1 MIQAGHWEQLQR
13 ELSGELRRDELRRYL
28 LGTDGSIFE
37 KIPLAVVYPK
47 TPEDVRAVVR
57 FAAQH
62 GIAVH
67 SRGAGSGL
75 AGAAIGQGLVLD
87 FTKFMHR
94 LIELDEERK
103 SFTCQPGFRMGE
115 LEETLAGTGL
125 FFPPD
130 PSSGE
135 YATFGGMFGTNAS
148 GAHSVKY
155 GNVAD
160 YVLDAQVVL
169 ADGSLVWL
177 SDIRETPY
185 QKLPPNLQSLYQL
198 YIENQNAIASAYP
211 DTRYNT
217 AGYNL
222 RGLVKEGRLDLRK
235 LLAGSEGTLAIT
247 TQLRF
252 RLLDKPAYDSLVVA
266 YMDDIQ
272 NSARAVQN
280 ILPMTPSG
288 IEVMDKSLLALARE
302 EEPALRSALPADV
315 DNILLIE
322 FDGHTPAECE
332 RQADAVQ
339 ALLSEQNLCQRV
351 HMAVSAGEKAR
362 FWSVRKAAVPILYKL
377 KSQKKILALIEDA
390 AVPTDNLAK
399 YFKGIYKILN
409 QHGVKFVTYG
419 HIAKGLLHTRPLLDL
434 KDGADVALLKTLA
447 DEVFELVH
455 GLGGSVSGEHGDG
468 RLRSAYVRRQFP
480 DIHPL
485 FLQTKA
491 LLDPDHT
498 LNPEII
504 CFHDPDQMTK
514 DLRYGPAYSAVEPK
528 DKILNWHGGM
538 VPEIEMCHGCSKC
551 STVTHATR
559 MCPVYK
565 VTRDE
570 AATPKAKANLLRALV
585 SGRLPDRALFQSAF
599 QGVMAQCVACGSCAR
614 ECPSHVDI
622 PKMALEAKARYA
634 AKYGVLLADQLL
646 ALPEES
652 GRFLGPVSAW
662 IKPVADLGFCQQL
675 KERFTGLSANRP
687 FPRFDPHPL
696 SERIR
701 SREGQGDMAVLYFAG
716 CYAGFMRPSIGEAL
730 VKTLTAMNMSVWTP
744 AQHCCGL
751 PLLSKGLA
759 DAAREKVRANLGQ
772 WESMLSQVQYIV
784 VSCSSCGLS
793 LMREWGDLL
802 DSARIRE
809 IGEKTVHVS
818 DLINRYFDRLPPLQ
832 TQPLRLA
839 YHSPCHLRVQP
850 RPDSSL
856 RLLSRI
862 PGIRI
867 ADLKAHCCGMAG
879 SWGLRADHDE
889 LSRAIGSDL
898 IGRLEASDADYG
910 VTDCPT
916 CRLQME
922 ELGTKEV
929 KHPVEVLRGSL
940 EEG

>member
-1 MIQAGHWEQLQR
+1 MIEVAHWKRLQR
-13 ELSGELRRDELRRYL
+13 ELSGQLHRDELRRYL
-28 LGTDGSIFE
+28 LATDGSIFQ
-37 KIPLAVVYPK
+37 KYPLAVVYPK
-47 TPEDVRAVVR
+47 TPEDVQRAVR
-57 FAAQH
+57 FAGQH
-62 GIAVH
+62 GVPVH

-75 AGAAIGQGLVLD
+75 AGSAIGEGLVLD
-87 FTKFMHR
+87 FTKFMHH
-94 LIELDEERK
+94 LIDLDEEGK

-115 LEETLAGTGL
+115 LEEALIGKGL

-160 YVLDAQVVL
+160 YVFDAEVVL
-169 ADGSLVWL
+169 ADGSLTWL
-177 SDIRETPY
+177 SHIRETPY
-185 QKLPPNLQSLYQL
+185 ENLPPNLQSLYQL
-198 YIENQNAIASAYP
+198 YIENQNTIESAYP

-222 RGLVKEGRLDLRK
+222 RGLVKDGQLDLRK

-252 RLLDKPAYDSLVVA
+252 RLLDKPAHDSLVVA
-266 YMDDIQ
+266 YMEDIQ
-272 NSARAVQN
+272 KSARAVQG
-280 ILPMTPSG
+280 ILPMNPSG
-288 IEVMDKSLLALARE
+288 IEVMDKSLLTLARDQ
-302 EEPALRSALPADV
+302 EPALRSALPADA

-332 RQADAVQ
+332 RQAEAVQ
-339 ALLSEQNLCQRV
+339 EWLSAQDLSQQV

-377 KSQKKILALIEDA
+377 KGEKKILALIEDA
-390 AVPTDNLAK
+390 AVPTHKLAE
-399 YFKGIYKILN
+399 YFKGIYNILN

-434 KDGADVALLKTLA
+434 KDAADLALLKPLA
-447 DEVFELVH
+447 DEVFELVN

-468 RLRSAYVRRQFP
+468 RLRSAYVKRQFP
-480 DIHPL
+480 HIHPL
-485 FLQTKA
+485 FLQTKN
-491 LLDPDHT
+491 LLDPDHS

-504 CFHDPDQMTK
+504 CFHDPDQMTQN
-514 DLRYGPAYSAVEPK
+514 LRYGPDYSATEPK
-528 DKILNWHGGM
+528 DKILNWHGAM
-538 VPEIEMCHGCSKC
+538 VPEIELCHGCSKC

-570 AATPKAKANLLRALV
+570 AATPKAKANLLRALI
-585 SGRLPDRALFQSAF
+585 SGGLPDRALFQKAF
-599 QGVMAQCVACGSCAR
+599 QEVMAQCVACGSCAK
-614 ECPSHVDI
+614 ECPSNVDI

-634 AKYGVLLADQLL
+634 AKYGVPLADQLL

-652 GRFLGPVSAW
+652 GRFLGPVSAL

-675 KERFTGLSANRP
+675 KERFTGLSANRA

-696 SERIR
+696 SERIQPR
-701 SREGQGDMAVLYFAG
+701 QGQGDIHVLYFAG
-716 CYAGFMRPSIGEAL
+716 CYAGFMQPSIGEAL
-730 VKTLTAMNMSVWTP
+730 VKTLTAMNMTVSTP
-744 AQHCCGL
+744 PQHCCGL

-759 DAAREKVRANLGQ
+759 DGAREKVWANLRE

-832 TQPLRLA
+832 TQSMRLA

-898 IGRLEASDADYG
+898 IARLEASDADYG

-922 ELGTKEV
+922 ELGTKV
-929 KHPVEVLRGSL
+929 VRHPAEVLGGAL
-940 EEG
+940 EKG